1 VNALLRPETTMDESS
16 SSKSTPLLE
25 VVLPVHNEA
34 DSIAATLTELHDV
47 WANELGFPLRFI
59 VCEDGSTDN
68 SVQVLTQLQQA
79 LPLRLISDPYRK
91 NYSRAVVDG
100 FRATSAPFVAF
111 IDSDGQ
117 CDPRDFARFWPF
129 RDQYDLIVGYRNPRC
144 DHWVRILMSR
154 AFGRAYRLFF
164 DVPLRDP
171 SCPYLLV
178 NQEAMK
184 VILRGTPGILEQ
196 GFWWEFMARASSA
209 GLTIHELP
217 VAHRVRAAGQ
227 TQVYRPTKVI
237 SIGLRHLRALFRLRR
252 QLNELDGA

>member
-1 VNALLRPETTMDESS
+1 MSDSPQPLSG
-16 SSKSTPLLE
+16 PLLE

-34 DSIAATLTELHDV
+34 ESIAATLTELHDA
-47 WANELGFPLRFI
+47 WARQMGISLRII
-59 VCEDGSTDN
+59 VCEDGSTDE
-68 SVQVLTQLQQA
+68 SVQVLTRLQET
-79 LPLRLISDPYRK
+79 LPLQLLTEPCRK

-111 IDSDGQ
+111 VDSDGQ
-117 CDPRDFARFWPF
+117 CDPRDFERFWPL
-129 RDQYDLIVGYRNPRC
+129 RQQYDLLVGYRNPRH
-144 DHWVRILMSR
+144 DHWIRILMSR
-154 AFGRAYRLFF
+154 AFGRIYHLLF

-178 NQEAMK
+178 KQDALN

-209 GLTIHELP
+209 GLRIGELP
-217 VAHRVRAAGQ
+217 VAHRDRAAGR

-252 QLNELDGA
+252 QLNELDSP